1 MGILNICRATHV
13 AGRRKKCESFFAL
26 SVLVT
31 HTHTHRCVIQ
41 KEGQGTGVTAGVI
54 QKEGQRNIANEDKA
68 KWNARNVH

>member
-1 MGILNICRATHV
+1 MNLFLP
-13 AGRRKKCESFFAL
+13 SLFL
-26 SVLVT
+26 S